1 MDKIYN
7 NFDIISDNIFT
18 KNNNKIINNYKKSRF
33 VLTKL
38 LHRLFLDNKYEQSY
52 AIILKETDS
61 KFGLGYNESGLE
73 IKNEN
78 NIKFVTVPS
87 GTFFY
92 NTVVTLPE
100 TNVNIDT
107 SNASGYL
114 IFRQSKLYFDVNL
127 EKNDI
132 ILYEFQ
138 IENNKIISQI
148 NISTENFYSS
158 NVLYCKSIIAKK
170 IFTDV
175 LNVQSQMTIKTT
187 INNSTVRNLQVKTE
201 QLDSNKNTFKL
212 SKLAG
217 NYIELSDNGLSINKN
232 KNVPIGTILPNLQMR
247 TEQELLTFLPCDGR
261 TLNKNEYLD
270 LFNVIGYTYGG
281 SDNEFKL
288 PDLRELTL
296 VGACIKDG
304 EKNETNQIAHH
315 DTYKIGEFKD
325 DQIQNHTHKYDRFNH
340 HYRDDGW
347 QSDKANVIIASDKE
361 TTATIDASSNN
372 KVRIG
377 STTHGKQ
384 FGVNFYI
391 KAYN

>member
-38 LHRLFLDNKYEQSY
+38 LHRFFLDNKYEQSY

-61 KFGLGYNESGLE
+61 KFGFGYNESGLE

-78 NIKFVTVPS
+78 SIKFVTIPS

-92 NTVVTLPE
+92 NTVATLPE

-107 SNASGYL
+107 SNTSGYL

-127 EKNDI
+127 KENDI
-132 ILYEFQ
+132 TLYKFQ
-138 IENNKIISQI
+138 IENNKIIPQI

-158 NVLYCKSIIAKK
+158 DVLYCKDITAKK

-175 LNVQSQMTIKTT
+175 INAQSQMAKKTT
-187 INNSTVRNLQVKTE
+187 INNSTILKLQVEKE
-201 QLDSNKNTFKL
+201 QSDSNKNTFKL

-217 NYIELSDNGLSINKN
+217 NYIELTNNGLSINKN
-232 KNVPIGTILPNLQMR
+232 KNVPIGTILPSLQ

-261 TLNKNEYLD
+261 TLNKNNYKE
-270 LFNVIGYTYGG
+270 LFNVIGHTYGG
-281 SDNEFKL
+281 SGDEFKL

-304 EKNETNQIAHH
+304 EKNITNQITNH
-315 DTYKIGEFKD
+315 DTYKVGEFKD
-325 DQIQNHTHKYDRFNH
+325 DQIQNHTHKYDKFNH

-347 QSDKANVIIASDKE
+347 YPDKANVIIASDKE
-361 TTATIDASSNN
+361 TTATIDAYSNN
-372 KVRIG
+372 KVRTG

>member
-38 LHRLFLDNKYEQSY
+38 LHRFFLDNKYEQNY

-107 SNASGYL
+107 SNAIGYL
-114 IFRQSKLYFDVNL
+114 IFRQSKLYFDVDS

-132 ILYEFQ
+132 ILYKFQ
-138 IENNKIISQI
+138 IENNKVIPQI
-148 NISTENFYSS
+148 NISTENFYNSD
-158 NVLYCKSIIAKK
+158 VLYCKSIIAKK

-187 INNSTVRNLQVKTE
+187 INNSTVHNLQVETE
-201 QLDSNKNTFKL
+201 QLDSNINTFKL

-217 NYIELSDNGLSINKN
+217 NYIELSNNGLSINKN
-232 KNVPIGTILPNLQMR
+232 KNVPIGTILPALQ

-304 EKNETNQIAHH
+304 EKNVTNQIANH
-315 DTYKIGEFKD
+315 DIYKVGEFKD

-347 QSDKANVIIASDKE
+347 YPNKANVIIASDKE
-361 TTATIDASSNN
+361 TTATVDASSNN